1 MTSPP
6 DRRLRAAEIH
16 ANLIR
21 TFKTQLIL
29 TMAIAASKAA
39 ASPSHRNN
47 SMQAARQLFE
57 T

>member
-6 DRRLRAAEIH
+6 IGGYAQPKSTPTS
-16 ANLIR
+16 R

-29 TMAIAASKAA
+29 RMAIAASNAA

-47 SMQAARQLFE
+47 SLQAARQLFE